1 LREIMAQKDAR
12 IHFLERELAEREKE
26 MEMMKEREQLPV
38 AGVDEER
45 LRELERKV
53 RELDALVKGLT
64 EEVLDVKTVAMKLVK
79 ETDERRERRPP
90 THPAAARP
98 TQELRAEP
106 RTVEPRSQARPA
118 EKRQSRP
125 VPQEKVPDEEDF
137 EMIMQNDG
145 TLKPEPKRTSSEY
158 IVASTGTR
166 DLLTKPGKKGGKSSD
181 RKVFVEQRKRPV
193 NDLIQAEEDDTVDLD
208 RR

>member
-26 MEMMKEREQLPV
+26 MQMMKEREQLPV
-38 AGVDEER
+38 AGVDDER

-64 EEVLDVKTVAMKLVK
+64 EEVLDVKSVVMKLAR
-79 ETDERRERRPP
+79 ETDERRERRPVQ
-90 THPAAARP
+90 PAAAKP
-98 TQELRAEP
+98 AQELRAEP
-106 RTVEPRSQARPA
+106 RTVEPRSQIRPA
-118 EKRQSRP
+118 EKRPSRQ
-125 VPQEKVPDEEDF
+125 VTGEKAPDERDF

-145 TLKPEPKRTSSEY
+145 TLKPEPKRPSSEY
-158 IVASTGTR
+158 IIASTGTK
-166 DLLTKPGKKGGKSSD
+166 DLPPKSVKKGGKSSD

>member
-64 EEVLDVKTVAMKLVK
+64 EEVLDVKTVAMKLAK
-79 ETDERRERRPP
+79 EMDERRERRPM
-90 THPAAARP
+90 HPAAARP
-98 TQELRAEP
+98 AQELRAEP

-125 VPQEKVPDEEDF
+125 VPQEKVPDEGDF

-158 IVASTGTR
+158 IVASAGTR
-166 DLLTKPGKKGGKSSD
+166 DLPTKPGKKGGKSSD

-193 NDLIQAEEDDTVDLD
+193 DDLIQAEEDDTIDLD